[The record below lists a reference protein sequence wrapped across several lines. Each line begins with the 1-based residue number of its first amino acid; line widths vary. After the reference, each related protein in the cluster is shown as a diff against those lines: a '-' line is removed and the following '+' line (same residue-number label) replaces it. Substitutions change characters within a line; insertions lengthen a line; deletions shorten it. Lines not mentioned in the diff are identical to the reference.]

1 MKEGAVCDKIRDQP
15 QADDGDSFSP
25 VLCLERGSGVRVRMW
40 KLNLLTKKLWWEE
53 GGGWEVGGWRTPCIW
68 WWDPVIV
75 FREGR
80 LQLHGSLTN

>member
-1 MKEGAVCDKIRDQP
+1 METGSFDQKVVV
-15 QADDGDSFSP
+15 GGR
-25 VLCLERGSGVRVRMW
+25 RGR
-40 KLNLLTKKLWWEE
+40 
-53 GGGWEVGGWRTPCIW
+53 EVGGWRTPCIW